1 MSNFFNSRYILQETR
16 ELAQDE
22 FVFTRE
28 EDVGGRSEAA
38 RRLWKYLEDNFHIA
52 RVRIP
57 ERNLPSDNGGR
68 TMTGF
73 KIIDVREHSNW
84 KPYDGS

>member
-1 MSNFFNSRYILQETR
+1 MSNFFNDRYILQETR
-16 ELAQDE
+16 QMADNE
-22 FVFTRE
+22 FVFTNS

-57 ERNLPSDNGGR
+57 ERNLPTDGAGR
-68 TMTGF
+68 CMNGF
-73 KIIDVREHSNW
+73 KIIDARKHNGWE
-84 KPYDGS
+84 PYNGS